1 MVKKINEKIIQLQQ
15 EAELGN
21 QEAMLELANI
31 MYPLSSSVLELL
43 KNAYHEGYND
53 AKACKLNK
61 YGFENIKVGDIIK
74 FGNYQQITTNNKE
87 PIKWKILKIENKKAL
102 LISQYTIEYKTYNE
116 KFEATSWEKCSL
128 RHWLNNEFMKSA
140 FSRDE
145 QDIIQLSK
153 IAADINPRNKADQG
167 KNTEDKIFLLSIN
180 EVEKYIENNA
190 DRYCIPTKYVVDNI
204 ENSFPNT
211 YIRHWWW
218 LRSLGYG
225 HFNKCA
231 AIVWDSGSIDFT
243 GVYVNNYGYVRPA
256 MWINLTP

>member
-1 MVKKINEKIIQLQQ
+1 MAKKIIQLQQ
-15 EAELGN
+15 EVELGN
-21 QEAMLELANI
+21 QDAMLELANI
-31 MYPLSSSVLELL
+31 MYPLNGSLLDLLE
-43 KNAYHEGYND
+43 NAYHEGYND

-74 FGNYQQITTNNKE
+74 LGNYQQTASNNKE
-87 PIKWKILKIENKKAL
+87 PIKWKILKVENKKAL
-102 LISQYTIEYKTYNE
+102 LISQYTIEYKAYNE
-116 KFEATSWEKCSL
+116 NSEATSWEKCSL
-128 RHWLNNEFMKSA
+128 RQWLNNAFINSA

-153 IAADINPRNKADQG
+153 IEADINPRYKTNQG
-167 KNTEDKIFLLSIN
+167 NNTEDKVFLLSIK
-180 EVEKYIENNA
+180 EVEKYIEDNS

-204 ENSFPNT
+204 ESSFSNT

-225 HFNKCA
+225 RFNKCA
-231 AIVWDSGSIDFT
+231 AIVLNSGSIDFT
-243 GVYVNNYGYVRPA
+243 GVYVNNCGCVRPA